1 MYLKFAL
8 KETLS
13 VLKSFV
19 LSIFYLAVEK
29 GGGVSEKSLRTN
41 VGGIRENVTV
51 RYNGGWRVKLLFFCV
66 TYFLNDPKKGCLRFY
81 FA

>member
-1 MYLKFAL
+1 MYLKFVL

-29 GGGVSEKSLRTN
+29 GGGGGYQRNRYVLMWGVSEKM
-41 VGGIRENVTV
+41 
-51 RYNGGWRVKLLFFCV
+51 
-66 TYFLNDPKKGCLRFY
+66 
-81 FA
+81 

>member
-1 MYLKFAL
+1 MYLKFVL

-29 GGGVSEKSLRTN
+29 GW
-41 VGGIRENVTV
+41 VGGRGGIIENVTV
-51 RYNGGWRVKLLFFCV
+51 RYNWGWGG
-66 TYFLNDPKKGCLRFY
+66 GG
-81 FA
+81 

>member
-1 MYLKFAL
+1 MYLKFVL

-19 LSIFYLAVEK
+19 LSIFYLAFEK

-51 RYNGGWRVKLLFFCV
+51 RYNEGG
-66 TYFLNDPKKGCLRFY
+66 GGG
-81 FA
+81 

>member
-1 MYLKFAL
+1 MYLKFVL

-51 RYNGGWRVKLLFFCV
+51 RYNGGWQGGGKIAGFLHYVLFE
-66 TYFLNDPKKGCLRFY
+66 
-81 FA
+81 

>member
-1 MYLKFAL
+1 MYLKFVL

-29 GGGVSEKSLRTN
+29 EGGGGGGVSEKSLRTN
-41 VGGIRENVTV
+41 VGGYQGKCDSPLQWGV
-51 RYNGGWRVKLLFFCV
+51 GG
-66 TYFLNDPKKGCLRFY
+66 
-81 FA
+81 